1 MAPLSCHVSASL
13 TRVDVRK
20 HKTRQGGHRHGAASP
35 LALAS
40 VAEGPEAE
48 AEAGKGVG
56 KGVGGVS
63 GGGVKREKRG
73 LKIFASTW
81 NMGGGAFALMAS
93 LCVCMHACVCWAP
106 LSLSTPPT
114 HPHQHIYPP
123 HTHNRLLTQHT
134 TVSLP
139 PKKYKL

>member
-1 MAPLSCHVSASL
+1 M
-13 TRVDVRK
+13 
-20 HKTRQGGHRHGAASP
+20 
-35 LALAS
+35 ALAS

-81 NMGGGAFALMAS
+81 NMGGGAFA
-93 LCVCMHACVCWAP
+93 CMHVFVGR
-106 LSLSTPPT
+106 LSPSLPYLLIPT
-114 HPHQHIYPP
+114 NTFIRPI
-123 HTHNRLLTQHT
+123 HT
-134 TVSLP
+134 TAS
-139 PKKYKL
+139 